1 MVTKAERDAWTV
13 IYRLYEQY
21 AGALRGIDGEAAS
34 EIFLQAL
41 EKLKQPMHDSTDEG
55 RLILLAGYDLLD
67 AVWKASQK

>member
-21 AGALRGIDGEAAS
+21 ADALRGMDGEAAS

-41 EKLKQPMHDSTDEG
+41 EKLKLQDSTEEG
-55 RLILLAGYDLLD
+55 RLILLAGYELLD
-67 AVWKASQK
+67 AVWKASHK